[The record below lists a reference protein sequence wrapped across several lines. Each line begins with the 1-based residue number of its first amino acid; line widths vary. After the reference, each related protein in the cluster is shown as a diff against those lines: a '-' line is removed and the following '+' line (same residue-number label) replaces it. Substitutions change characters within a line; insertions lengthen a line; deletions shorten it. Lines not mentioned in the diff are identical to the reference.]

1 MFNYFYIM
9 SLSKEFTL
17 RVRKKGI
24 IILPKALRKTAGIDE
39 ESCVIAEVREDG
51 LLLKPLKPLTVKI
64 DPEVVEKILSE
75 EKQIEE
81 EKYLEIL
88 RELRR

>member
-1 MFNYFYIM
+1 
-9 SLSKEFTL
+9 
-17 RVRKKGI
+17 
-24 IILPKALRKTAGIDE
+24 
-39 ESCVIAEVREDG
+39 
-51 LLLKPLKPLTVKI
+51 LKPLKPLTVKI
-64 DPEVVEKILSE
+64 DPEIVEKILSE

>member
-1 MFNYFYIM
+1 M
-9 SLSKEFTL
+9 
-17 RVRKKGI
+17 VV
-24 IILPKALRKTAGIDE
+24 GIDE
-39 ESCVIAEVREDG
+39 KSYVIAEVREDG

-64 DPEVVEKILSE
+64 NSEVVEKILSE

-81 EKYLEIL
+81 ERYLEIL

>member
-1 MFNYFYIM
+1 M

-24 IILPKALRKTAGIDE
+24 IILPKALRKAAGIDE
-39 ESCVIAEVREDG
+39 ESCVIAEVREEG

-64 DPEVVEKILSE
+64 DPEIVERILY
-75 EKQIEE
+75 EKKQVEE